1 MRRRKSKRYYEDGY
15 RNLGYL
21 LKIVGK
27 EQMKK
32 LVPLDDI
39 HSLTF
44 IALARE
50 SRDKIFDALGLT
62 YEGPLLIPESDYQRP
77 LDDILRDLTIRRLF

>member
-1 MRRRKSKRYYEDGY
+1 MRRRKSKRYYEDGS
-15 RNLGYL
+15 RNLRYL
-21 LKIVGK
+21 LKIVDK

-39 HSLTF
+39 HSLTS
-44 IALARE
+44 ITLASE
-50 SRDKIFDALGLT
+50 SQDKIFAALGLT
-62 YEGPLLIPESDYQRP
+62 YERPLLIPEPDCQRP